1 MCPLRPKRRGSRKNL
16 RSYASGAAGAG
27 AGRADYPGEVILAV
41 DTSLGTAVAIVDADG
56 RRLADSSSSDT
67 LGHAEVI
74 GDLLQRA
81 LAAAAAEAADEVAPA
96 PTALTHVVAGMGPG
110 PFTGLRIGI
119 ATARAFAL
127 GRGIAVIPVPSH
139 FAAALSVIEAEAPE
153 TPFAI
158 VTDARRR
165 EVAISVF
172 DGLDADGIPNLVE
185 ATVLVPRVDSD
196 EKLRGVHAIEVATL
210 DAAALARVG
219 LRAVKAG
226 RDLTSAEPLYL
237 RQPDVTVPGAPK
249 RVGL

>member
-1 MCPLRPKRRGSRKNL
+1 
-16 RSYASGAAGAG
+16 
-27 AGRADYPGEVILAV
+27 
-41 DTSLGTAVAIVDADG
+41 
-56 RRLADSSSSDT
+56 
-67 LGHAEVI
+67 
-74 GDLLQRA
+74 
-81 LAAAAAEAADEVAPA
+81 
-96 PTALTHVVAGMGPG
+96 THVVAGMGPG

-185 ATVLVPRVDSD
+185 ATVLAPRVDSD